1 MVNKITLIGHLGR
14 DPEIRTFENGSKM
27 VTFTLAT
34 NESYKDKNDNWQN
47 LTEWHNVKAW
57 RYLAEKAERE
67 LKKGNLVYIEGK
79 MTYRKYQDKDGV
91 ERTVAEVDAST
102 IQLLE
107 KREPGQ
113 RNIGPM
119 SSPGDTGFS
128 SSGSLQKGTSSA
140 SPGAP
145 ENDDDLPF

>member
-1 MVNKITLIGHLGR
+1 MVNKITLVGHLGR

-107 KREPGQ
+107 KRESGQ
-113 RNIGPM
+113 RNLGPM
-119 SSPGDTGFS
+119 ASSGDSGFS
-128 SSGSLQKGTSSA
+128 VSGGFQKGPSSA
-140 SPGAP
+140 PANTP
-145 ENDDDLPF
+145 DVDDDLPF